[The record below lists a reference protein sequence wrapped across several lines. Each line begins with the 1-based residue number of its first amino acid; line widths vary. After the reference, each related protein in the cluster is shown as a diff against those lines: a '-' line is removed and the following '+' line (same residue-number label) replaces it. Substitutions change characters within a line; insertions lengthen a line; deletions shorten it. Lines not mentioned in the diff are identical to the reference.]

1 MSASTAEP
9 NRQNSRDHPR
19 SRRAAHARLRSLVE
33 ARTLV
38 NWFGPSG
45 FTLPTCDIDFRVG
58 GALTV
63 RMRSPDG
70 EEFRSK
76 GTFRE
81 IVVPERIV
89 LESALL
95 DENGQPRFED
105 RNIISFAERDGKT
118 VITVEANIVKL
129 YDPTAAGAID
139 GMDEG
144 WNQTL
149 DRLAAYLAV
158 KH

>member
-1 MSASTAEP
+1 MISAYAR
-9 NRQNSRDHPR
+9 NALVLGLL
-19 SRRAAHARLRSLVE
+19 AAV
-33 ARTLV
+33 
-38 NWFGPSG
+38 GP
-45 FTLPTCDIDFRVG
+45 FAIDMYLPALPTCDIDFRVG

-63 RMRSPDG
+63 CMRSPDG

-105 RNIISFAERDGKT
+105 RNVVSFAERDGKT
-118 VITVEANIVKL
+118 VVTVEANIVKL
-129 YDPTAAGAID
+129 HDPSAAGAID
-139 GMDEG
+139 GMNEG

-149 DRLAAYLAV
+149 DRLAAYLAS

>member
-1 MSASTAEP
+1 MTASTAE
-9 NRQNSRDHPR
+9 RIDKTVVITRVFDAPR
-19 SRRAAHARLRSLVE
+19 RLVFE
-33 ARTLV
+33 AWSKREHLMK
-38 NWFGPSG
+38 WFGPSG

-58 GALTV
+58 GALAVT
-63 RMRSPDG
+63 MRSPDG

-81 IVVPERIV
+81 IVAPERIV

-95 DENGQPRFED
+95 DENDRPRFED
-105 RNIISFAERDGKT
+105 RNVITFVEHRGKT
-118 VITVEANIVKL
+118 TVTVEANIVKL
-129 YDPTAAGAID
+129 HDPSAAGAID
-139 GMDEG
+139 GMEEG

-149 DRLAAYLAV
+149 DRLAAYLAI